1 MLKDSLIKEH
11 VVPKVGDHSVLLF
24 AGAKIFVKKTGTNGV
39 IKGYWS

>member
-24 AGAKIFVKKTGTNGV
+24 AGVKIFVKKTGTNGV